1 MSANDVN
8 TRTSRTLPA
17 LQFFVGLIAAIII
30 GQTWW
35 SIEQDRQLSLESEKA
50 NALVAVRGLEEHANQ
65 ILHGADRAIDAV
77 VSAIQNDDELLFQ
90 PERLRYVLLREQRD
104 TAYLQS
110 IRYLD
115 INGIS
120 QITSFAQVQ
129 APIDVS
135 DRGYVRY
142 LRDHPDRR
150 ETLIGHAVKSRYDNQ
165 WIVPVV
171 RNLFDAAGNRVGMV
185 AAYIRVAYFEQFYR
199 RVAKDNQAIV
209 SLYSND
215 GYVLARSPFD
225 ESLFNRSLATSTVGQ
240 RIRAGAREGSFVDR
254 FSVGH
259 EPRSHLFTYHKFSD
273 FHVTSVYARDLGE
286 VMAAWHSRNSQR
298 IVFAFLAGACLLA
311 LALLLAIHIRRLHD
325 SSNQLAASEG
335 RYRIL
340 FEGAKDAI
348 LLWNRHG
355 IYVDCNQA
363 AADLFG
369 VADRKAILGR
379 KVGAFSP
386 PDQPQE
392 GMAEYGRQAYIR
404 ATLEGTSQRYEWST
418 LRHGKLCHNDVTLS
432 RAEINGE
439 PMVLGIFHD
448 ISIRKRTQA
457 LQDGQNSVLHEIA
470 AGNELDGILTAITRF
485 VEQHTAHCRCVILL
499 LHPDESHFSYAIGPS
514 LPEQVA
520 RLPGMPVA
528 SDIGCCG
535 DAVLSRCPVVVED
548 LAASPAM
555 ARLQEY
561 TGALDFASS
570 ASWPIMGRRGQ
581 ILGALSLLYVE
592 PQQPDLD
599 DMQVVGIST
608 DLAGIAIESRRAEE
622 RILHLAHYDELTG
635 LPNRFLFIQHLDK
648 ALAHAERQHGR
659 LAVLFLDLDRFK
671 NINDTFGHEAGD
683 QVLRDTAGRMREA
696 LRDQDTIARVG
707 GDEFLA
713 LVEDYRDPRKLGEIA
728 ERLLVAAAA
737 PFKLGDDDYR
747 LSVSIGIAIYPDDG
761 IDTQALLKN
770 ADIAMYRAKATGR
783 DNYQFYS
790 AEMNIHTVERA
801 ALETRL
807 RSAIEQ
813 REFVMHYQP
822 KVDVD
827 SGRIVGAEA
836 LVRWHHPQRGLLF
849 PGEFIPLAE
858 EAGLIGQ
865 LGMLVLDLACQDIA
879 AFERTGRPFGRV
891 AINLSA
897 AQFNQASLLD
907 QLRATVAAHGV
918 SPSSIEFE
926 ITESMIMH
934 NREQATE
941 VMKGLRG
948 LGCTLSIDDFGT
960 GYSSL
965 AYLKRFPV
973 NSVKIDRS
981 FISDIPQGPNDS
993 AIVQAI
999 IAMAH
1004 TLGLEAIAEGVETG
1018 LQLQTLQKFG
1028 CNIYQGFHFSKAIPA
1043 DDFMQL
1049 LDQHQPDAPAAR
1061 YASGRP
1067 T

>member
-1 MSANDVN
+1 
-8 TRTSRTLPA
+8 
-17 LQFFVGLIAAIII
+17 
-30 GQTWW
+30 
-35 SIEQDRQLSLESEKA
+35 
-50 NALVAVRGLEEHANQ
+50 
-65 ILHGADRAIDAV
+65 
-77 VSAIQNDDELLFQ
+77 
-90 PERLRYVLLREQRD
+90 
-104 TAYLQS
+104 
-110 IRYLD
+110 
-115 INGIS
+115 
-120 QITSFAQVQ
+120 
-129 APIDVS
+129 
-135 DRGYVRY
+135 
-142 LRDHPDRR
+142 
-150 ETLIGHAVKSRYDNQ
+150 
-165 WIVPVV
+165 
-171 RNLFDAAGNRVGMV
+171 
-185 AAYIRVAYFEQFYR
+185 
-199 RVAKDNQAIV
+199 
-209 SLYSND
+209 
-215 GYVLARSPFD
+215 
-225 ESLFNRSLATSTVGQ
+225 
-240 RIRAGAREGSFVDR
+240 
-254 FSVGH
+254 
-259 EPRSHLFTYHKFSD
+259 
-273 FHVTSVYARDLGE
+273 
-286 VMAAWHSRNSQR
+286 
-298 IVFAFLAGACLLA
+298 
-311 LALLLAIHIRRLHD
+311 
-325 SSNQLAASEG
+325 
-335 RYRIL
+335 
-340 FEGAKDAI
+340 
-348 LLWNRHG
+348 
-355 IYVDCNQA
+355 
-363 AADLFG
+363 
-369 VADRKAILGR
+369 
-379 KVGAFSP
+379 
-386 PDQPQE
+386 
-392 GMAEYGRQAYIR
+392 
-404 ATLEGTSQRYEWST
+404 
-418 LRHGKLCHNDVTLS
+418 
-432 RAEINGE
+432 
-439 PMVLGIFHD
+439 
-448 ISIRKRTQA
+448 
-457 LQDGQNSVLHEIA
+457 
-470 AGNELDGILTAITRF
+470 
-485 VEQHTAHCRCVILL
+485 
-499 LHPDESHFSYAIGPS
+499 
-514 LPEQVA
+514 
-520 RLPGMPVA
+520 
-528 SDIGCCG
+528 
-535 DAVLSRCPVVVED
+535 
-548 LAASPAM
+548 
-555 ARLQEY
+555 
-561 TGALDFASS
+561 
-570 ASWPIMGRRGQ
+570 
-581 ILGALSLLYVE
+581 
-592 PQQPDLD
+592 
-599 DMQVVGIST
+599 
-608 DLAGIAIESRRAEE
+608 
-622 RILHLAHYDELTG
+622 
-635 LPNRFLFIQHLDK
+635 
-648 ALAHAERQHGR
+648 
-659 LAVLFLDLDRFK
+659 
-671 NINDTFGHEAGD
+671 
-683 QVLRDTAGRMREA
+683 VLRDTAGRMREA

>member
-1 MSANDVN
+1 MPPNDIN
-8 TRTSRTLPA
+8 ARAARTLPA
-17 LQFFVGLIAAIII
+17 LLFFVGLIVAVII

-35 SIEQDRQLSLESEKA
+35 SSEQDRRLSIESEKA
-50 NALVAVRGLEEHANQ
+50 NALVAVRGLEEHASQ

-77 VSAIQNDDELLFQ
+77 INAIQVGGGDLFAQ
-90 PERLRYVLLREQRD
+90 PGRLRQILLREQRD

-115 INGIS
+115 TEGIS
-120 QITSFAQVQ
+120 QITSFAQAA

-135 DRGYVRY
+135 DREYVRQ
-142 LRDHPDRR
+142 LRQQPERPN
-150 ETLIGHAVKSRYDNQ
+150 TLIGHPVKSRYDGQ
-165 WIVPVV
+165 WIVPLA
-171 RNLFDAAGNRVGMV
+171 RNLYDASGQRIGMI
-185 AAYIRVAYFEQFYR
+185 AAYIRVSYFEDFYR
-199 RVAKDNQAIV
+199 RIAKDNQAIV

-215 GYVLARSPFD
+215 GFVLARSPFD
-225 ESLFNRSLATSTVGQ
+225 EQLVDRNVAATTVGQ
-240 RIRAGAREGSFVDR
+240 RIRIGEREGSFIDTFGLDR
-254 FSVGH
+254 T
-259 EPRSHLFTYHKFSD
+259 PTRHLFTYHKFRD
-273 FHVTSVYARDLGE
+273 FPATSVYARDLDE
-286 VMAAWHSRNSQR
+286 VLEPWRSRTTQR
-298 IVFAFLAGACLLA
+298 IVFAAVAGTCLLA
-311 LALLLAIHIRRLHD
+311 LALLLAIHIRRLHV
-325 SSNQLAASEG
+325 STSQLAASEG

-355 IYVDCNQA
+355 VYIDCNQA

-369 VADRKAILGR
+369 VADRDAVIGR

-386 PDQPQE
+386 TSQPQE
-392 GMAEYGRQAYIR
+392 SRTEEGRQAYLR
-404 ATLEGTSQRYEWST
+404 ATLEGVPQRFEWST

-448 ISIRKRTQA
+448 ISIRKRAQA
-457 LQDGQNSVLHEIA
+457 LQDGQNNVLHEIA
-470 AGNELDGILTAITRF
+470 AGNELDGILTAITHF
-485 VEQHTAHCRCVILL
+485 VEQHAAHCRCVILL
-499 LHPDESHFSYAIGPS
+499 LHPDETHFSYAIGPS
-514 LPEQVA
+514 LPAQVE
-520 RLPGMPVA
+520 RLAGMPVA
-528 SDIGCCG
+528 ADIGCCG
-535 DAVLSRCPVVVED
+535 EAVLSRCPVVVED
-548 LAASPAM
+548 VAASASM
-555 ARLQEY
+555 HKLKDY
-561 TGALDFASS
+561 TGPLDFASS

-592 PQQPDLD
+592 YQQPDID
-599 DMQVVGIST
+599 DMQLVGIST

-648 ALAHAERQHGR
+648 ALAHAERQDSR

-671 NINDTFGHEAGD
+671 NINDTFGHETGD
-683 QVLRDTAGRMREA
+683 LVLHDTACRMRQA
-696 LRDQDTIARVG
+696 LREQDTIARVG

-728 ERLLVAAAA
+728 ERLLAAAAA
-737 PFKLGDDDYR
+737 PFKLGDDEYR

-761 IDTQALLKN
+761 TDTQSLLKN
-770 ADIAMYRAKATGR
+770 ADIAMYRAKTTGR

-790 AEMNIHTVERA
+790 AEMNTHTVERA
-801 ALETRL
+801 ALEARL
-807 RSAIEQ
+807 RHAIEQ

-827 SGRIVGAEA
+827 SGHIVGAEA
-836 LVRWHHPQRGLLF
+836 LVRWQHPQRGLLF
-849 PGEFIPLAE
+849 PGDFIPLAE

-865 LGMLVLDLACQDIA
+865 LGMLVLDLACRDIA
-879 AFERTGRPFGRV
+879 AFERAGQPFGRV

-897 AQFNQASLLD
+897 AQFSQPSLLE

-1043 DDFMQL
+1043 DDFMRMLDEHQL
-1049 LDQHQPDAPAAR
+1049 EMPAAR
-1061 YASGRP
+1061 G
-1067 T
+1067 